1 MQIEYNSQ
9 IELIDNNNIENS
21 LLLKVAKHFFE
32 FPDNLHDF
40 KIINDYNLEYFIEI
54 EFYNYRKTHCT
65 ILYHYKTNE
74 VRFKKGIGGLN
85 INKITLTNL
94 LIELNIWHIKN

>member
-1 MQIEYNSQ
+1 MKIEYNNQ

-21 LLLKVAKHFFE
+21 LLLKVAKQFFE

-40 KIINDYNLEYFIEI
+40 KKYIQQVEDFISI
-54 EFYNYRKTHCT
+54 EFYNYRKTHCS

-74 VRFKKGIGGLN
+74 VRFKLGMGGLN
-85 INKITLTNL
+85 INQITLTNL
-94 LIELNIWHIKN
+94 LIQLNIWSIKN